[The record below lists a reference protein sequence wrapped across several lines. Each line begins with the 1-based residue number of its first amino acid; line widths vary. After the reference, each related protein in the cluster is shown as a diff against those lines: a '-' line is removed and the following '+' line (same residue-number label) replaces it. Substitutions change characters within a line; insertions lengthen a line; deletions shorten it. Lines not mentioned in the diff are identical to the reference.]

1 MANNANLLSRA
12 MALVFKSKPNENYI
26 NFRRF
31 EGAKTNRLTGAWTT
45 VSTKLDA
52 EIKNDLASLRARA
65 RDLSINDD
73 YARKFLAM
81 VVANVVGPNGFT
93 LQSQITD
100 PNGQSDSAA
109 RKAIES
115 AYGEWCRV
123 GNCETT
129 NKLSFNDFC
138 RLYVRTLARDGE
150 VLVRRVRSSN
160 FAFGY
165 KLQFLD
171 IDRLDI
177 QHNVVLEN
185 GNMIIMGVELDTYGA
200 PIAYHLLSR
209 HPGDQAINPRDT
221 LMRERVPVSDVFHN
235 YIADRPEQTRGFPW
249 MAAAMQ
255 SMKMLAGYREAAIVA
270 ARNGASKMGFFV
282 SPDGTANA
290 LADGQDDQG
299 NFTTSAEAGTFDV
312 IPQGYQFQKYDPD
325 YPTQNFDS
333 FIKSCIRS
341 ISSGLGVAYNGLAN
355 DLEGVNFSSIRAG
368 VLDERESWMVIQ
380 NHMIETFLRPMFKD
394 WLEMALL
401 KGMVLNPNGSKL
413 PAAKLDK
420 FLVHQWQGRRWQW
433 VDPLKDIEASLA
445 AIRGG
450 LSTPQIVAAQMGLD
464 IEDVI
469 DSLAQAN
476 EMAKA
481 AGLPEYTQAQQPAQA
496 PAPVETASDAAT
508 KTLIQAMAARSLE
521 PQAQAPAVN
530 VKVGIDNQQMS
541 DMAREI
547 QDVAAETLKQIREDV
562 QNMPIV
568 IPAPIVNVA
577 APQVTVTN
585 TVEPTPVTLEA
596 NIQPAEITLNMPT
609 RVTETTTRR
618 DENGELSGSISI
630 EKNYQA

>member
-1 MANNANLLSRA
+1 MAKQANLLSRA
-12 MALVFKSKPNENYI
+12 MASLFKSKPNEQYQ

-65 RDLSINDD
+65 RDLSVNDD

-93 LQSQITD
+93 LQSQVID

-109 RKAIES
+109 RKAIEA
-115 AYGEWCRV
+115 AYWDWCRV

-138 RLYVRTLARDGE
+138 RLYARTLARDGE
-150 VLVRRVRSSN
+150 VLVRRIRDSK
-160 FAFGY
+160 FEYGY

-177 QHNVVLEN
+177 QYNDSLAN

-200 PIAYHLLSR
+200 PIAYWLLSR
-209 HPGDQAINPRDT
+209 HPGEYMVSQKNT
-221 LMRERVPVSDVFHN
+221 VVRERVPVSEIFHN

-290 LADGQDDQG
+290 LADGQDDAG
-299 NFTTSAEAGTFDV
+299 EFTTSAEAGTFDV

-333 FIKSCIRS
+333 FVKSCIRS

-380 NHMIETFLRPMFKD
+380 NHMIETFLRPMFND

-401 KGMVLNPNGSKL
+401 KGKCVMPNGSKL
-413 PAAKLDK
+413 PAGKLDK

-476 EMAKA
+476 AMAKA
-481 AGLPEYTQAQQPAQA
+481 AGLPEYTQQPQA
-496 PAPVETASDAAT
+496 PAAPAPANDGT
-508 KTLIQAMAARSLE
+508 KELIQAMAARSLE
-521 PQAQAPAVN
+521 PQVQAAAPAVN

-568 IPAPIVNVA
+568 IPAPVVNVA
-577 APQVTVTN
+577 APNVTVTN
-585 TVEPTPVTLEA
+585 SVEPTPVTLEA

-609 RVTETTTRR
+609 RITETTTRR
-618 DENGELSGSISI
+618 DANGELAGSVSI
-630 EKNYQA
+630 EKNYQS